1 MSQENFDN
9 LFYGAN
15 ADIRRK
21 AKDLRQN
28 ITHAEK
34 LLWVRLRNRKLS
46 GLKFRRQ
53 HPIYFFIADFYCHE
67 KKLVIEVDGEIHKFR
82 KTYDEART
90 VELERLGIQV
100 IRFTNDQVVNNM
112 KEELKHIQAVCEA
125 IKASTI

>member
-21 AKDLRQN
+21 AKNLRQN

-34 LLWVRLRNRKLS
+34 LLWVRLRNRKLC

-82 KTYDEART
+82 RTYDEART
-90 VELERLGIQV
+90 AELERLGIKV

-112 KEELKHIQAVCEA
+112 KEVLKHIQAVCET
-125 IKASTI
+125 INASTI